1 MPARVAPCA
10 FTLPLSA
17 STTTT
22 HPSPARFALMPPS
35 PLLRLQSVSKRFGAS
50 TPDVLAPLDLSIA
63 PGEFVSI
70 LGPSGC
76 GKSTLLRLL
85 SGLASPSSGKLEISG
100 RPPERCDDLAY
111 VFQDATLLPWLKVGP
126 NVETLLR
133 LRRLP
138 AAERVRRRDAALA
151 LVRLSDRADAYPRQ
165 LSGGQRMRVSL
176 ARSLALEPRLLLLD
190 EPFGALDE
198 MTRDH
203 LGEEL
208 LAIRERQRWT
218 AVFVTHSVSEAVFL
232 SSRVLILAARP
243 GRIAHDIPVSLPYPR
258 NHDTRHAPEYLRLV
272 ADISARLRAVEQTA
286 SSAAASAA

>member
-1 MPARVAPCA
+1 MSS
-10 FTLPLSA
+10 TPLI
-17 STTTT
+17 
-22 HPSPARFALMPPS
+22 
-35 PLLRLQSVSKRFGAS
+35 RLQSVAKRFGAS
-50 TPDVLAPLDLSIA
+50 GPDVLAPLDLSVA

-85 SGLASPSSGKLEISG
+85 SGLAAPSAGRIEIAG
-100 RPPERCDDLAY
+100 RPPENCDDLAY
-111 VFQDATLLPWLKVGP
+111 VVKDATLLPWLKVGA

-138 AAERVRRRDAALA
+138 AAERARRRDSALA
-151 LVRLSDRADAYPRQ
+151 LVRLADRADAYPRQ

-176 ARSLALEPRLLLLD
+176 ARALALEPRLLLLD

-208 LAIRERQRWT
+208 LAIRERQKWT

-232 SSRVLILAARP
+232 STRILILAARP
-243 GRIAHDIPVSLPYPR
+243 GRIAHDLRIDLPYPR
-258 NHDTRHAPEYLRLV
+258 NHDTRHAPGYLRLV
-272 ADISARLRAVEQTA
+272 ADASARLRAVEAGSHDA
-286 SSAAASAA
+286 SPGAHTRNAAAA